1 MRGMT
6 VEDAY
11 RSHLLAKY
19 GSISNIIHELR
30 RGSGNSRMIT
40 YHEQRCLDGGLVF
53 EISGNTGGTYL
64 YPWSEVFRLLDS
76 PELAKTAGQ
85 PLQTSNNSPECDNHR
100 CRDCER
106 DYCKCTCHNLSNSE
120 LAAYEHVPSEAV
132 KPVPPEL
139 RKKIRNAARWS
150 KELSLERIVWFSSRE
165 GELADAARTRRNT
178 SLVGNEAL
186 LFSLLVNRMLRDA
199 EP

>member
-11 RSHLLAKY
+11 RSHLLQKY

-30 RGSGNSRMIT
+30 RGSGNSGTIT

-53 EISGNTGGTYL
+53 EISGNTSGTYL
-64 YPWSEVFRLLDS
+64 YLWSEVFRLLDS

-100 CRDCER
+100 CRECEQ
-106 DYCKCTCHNLSNSE
+106 DYCKCTCHIHTEEESRALEQISTE
-120 LAAYEHVPSEAV
+120 TIAV
-132 KPVPPEL
+132 VSPEL
-139 RKKIRNAARWS
+139 KKR
-150 KELSLERIVWFSSRE
+150 VC
-165 GELADAARTRRNT
+165 DAARKAKALSRERITWWDDQHRKNT
-178 SLVGNEAL
+178 DLVGNEAL
-186 LFSLLVNRMLRDA
+186 IFGLMLNRILRDA
-199 EP
+199 